1 MAPDGEE
8 TFRTKG
14 QAMPLTPGTL
24 PAGETLTGSRRIKL
38 LGKKLSAVD
47 QLQWIQL
54 KELPEK
60 AEGEGG

>member
-14 QAMPLTPGTL
+14 QAVPLPPVTL

>member
-14 QAMPLTPGTL
+14 QAVSLFPVTL
-24 PAGETLTGSRRIKL
+24 PAEETLTGSRRIKL